1 MQSLKSNFEFG
12 EVEKRVDLVNLELSN
27 ECLLANIGVD
37 TAENE
42 RLKVW
47 RKIQFI
53 IHSPPSST
61 AHSSKPRSQPQSRP
75 DGDNSVKLDR
85 I

>member
-42 RLKVW
+42 RFKVSS
-47 RKIQFI
+47 F
-53 IHSPPSST
+53 SST
-61 AHSSKPRSQPQSRP
+61 QAS
-75 DGDNSVKLDR
+75 
-85 I
+85 